1 LHSSY
6 SLYNEC
12 RVGAS
17 IYPMYIKRQVC
28 WQQLG
33 RWCDGLLFLCFYLLL
48 APVCFSQAPTNGGK
62 TADNLEKFE
71 TAKETNDRIAQLVQ
85 TAAVEQGDYAIGS
98 GDLLNIEVFDVP
110 ELSRDVRVNESG
122 FVSLPLVPVKIHAG
136 GLTSFQFQDKVA
148 ELLQTNGLVSNP
160 QVTVTIKERHS
171 EPITLI
177 GAVKMPLVVQ
187 AVRQMTLL
195 EVLSQAGG
203 IADDAGSQIIIT
215 RAAHS
220 EATDAPTANDLAAQP
235 TTITIDLNNL
245 LDSGDS
251 RYNIP
256 LMGGDVIRVPRAGVV
271 YAVGAVQ
278 HPGGFV
284 MQSDRQ
290 QMTVLKLVSLSG
302 GLVSSAK
309 PHNAVILRQNKD
321 TGGREQVPVDVNKI
335 LTLKSEDVVLGQSDI
350 LFVPDSTSKKA
361 WRRTG
366 EIAIT
371 LATGVS
377 LIRLAQ

>member
-1 LHSSY
+1 
-6 SLYNEC
+6 
-12 RVGAS
+12 
-17 IYPMYIKRQVC
+17 
-28 WQQLG
+28 
-33 RWCDGLLFLCFYLLL
+33 LLFICFYLLL
-48 APVCFSQAPTNGGK
+48 APVCFSQTPADGGK
-62 TADNLEKFE
+62 TAGNLEKLE
-71 TAKETNDRIAQLVQ
+71 TAKETNDRITQLAQ
-85 TAAVEQGDYAIGS
+85 TAAIEQGDYAIGS

-122 FVSLPLVPVKIHAG
+122 FVSLPLVPVKIHAA

-160 QVTVTIKERHS
+160 QVTVSIKERHS

-177 GAVKMPLVVQ
+177 GAVKTPLVVQ

-215 RAAHS
+215 RAARP
-220 EATDAPTANDLAAQP
+220 EALVAPSANDPPPPP
-235 TTITIDLNNL
+235 TTISIDLNNL

-251 RYNIP
+251 KYNIP

-302 GLVSSAK
+302 GLAPSAK
-309 PHNAVILRQNKD
+309 AHNAVILRQDKN
-321 TGGREQVPVDVNKI
+321 TGGRQQVPVDVNKI
-335 LTLKSEDVVLGQSDI
+335 LTLKSEDVALNQSDI
-350 LFVPDSTSKKA
+350 LFVPDSTGKRA